1 MQVQINGEARELS
14 QDRILLSD
22 LISDLALVPQRIA
35 VEVNK
40 TIVRRGDW
48 DTTTLKDGD
57 HVEIV
62 HFVGG
67 GSVVPELG
75 ASVS

>member
-14 QDRILLSD
+14 QDRILLSE

-35 VEVNK
+35 VEVNQK
-40 TIVRRGDW
+40 LARRAEWDKLLIV
-48 DTTTLKDGD
+48 DGD
-57 HVEIV
+57 RIEIV

-67 GSVVPELG
+67 GAAQP
-75 ASVS
+75 

>member
-1 MQVQINGEARELS
+1 LQVQIKGEARELS

-35 VEVNK
+35 VEVNQK
-40 TIVRRGDW
+40 LARRAEWDELLIV
-48 DTTTLKDGD
+48 DGD
-57 HVEIV
+57 RIEIV

-67 GSVVPELG
+67 GTEER
-75 ASVS
+75 

>member
-1 MQVQINGEARELS
+1 LQVQINGEARELS

-35 VEVNK
+35 VEVNQK
-40 TIVRRGDW
+40 LARRAEWDELLIV
-48 DTTTLKDGD
+48 DGD
-57 HVEIV
+57 RIENV

-67 GSVVPELG
+67 GTEER
-75 ASVS
+75 